1 MSYSFLKTVP
11 DQLQPQLNLP
21 RGSGPDHTCI
31 DDRLPARIKYGII
44 CVIQKIGSRKVGMIQ
59 NIEELSSELY
69 IERFREFWDMRVLEN
84 REVYRLEAWSIQAV
98 SACMADEVN
107 ARASNSWTSCRVS
120 GIRSQ
125 RAERTVLWSLAIQRS
140 CQLG

>member
-84 REVYRLEAWSIQAV
+84 PAVLQIGITPKTLLRLAH
-98 SACMADEVN
+98 
-107 ARASNSWTSCRVS
+107 SCGDR
-120 GIRSQ
+120 
-125 RAERTVLWSLAIQRS
+125 
-140 CQLG
+140 CP

>member
-1 MSYSFLKTVP
+1 MVPESACQLQLKNLRQTPSRAMQAEDRRLSDVPPPLSFPALLP

-21 RGSGPDHTCI
+21 RGSGPDHACI

-59 NIEELSSELY
+59 NIEELSSELH

-98 SACMADEVN
+98 SACMVDEV
-107 ARASNSWTSCRVS
+107 
-120 GIRSQ
+120 
-125 RAERTVLWSLAIQRS
+125 
-140 CQLG
+140 